1 MISKYQEKVAKG
13 RGIIKEVNESFKAVN
28 LEDTTKQLVQVRLI
42 IFIFSRANALLVKAH
57 WEWPIDIFQFL
68 HENLTF
74 YFKTLLATIG
84 GFGNFYNFY

>member
-42 IFIFSRANALLVKAH
+42 IFIFSRANG
-57 WEWPIDIFQFL
+57 DI
-68 HENLTF
+68 NNNNNGCDSNT
-74 YFKTLLATIG
+74 
-84 GFGNFYNFY
+84 